1 MPPEFFTS
9 VVQGVLS
16 SMLGSLGP
24 PQGRPE
30 SIAAFLQRLSGAP
43 PSFEHGAGGPAGTKP
58 PPPQNE
64 TPTLILRPHK
74 TPPMFPCKDR
84 PMTPQCAPLKTP

>member
-58 PPPQNE
+58 PPPKM
-64 TPTLILRPHK
+64 RP
-74 TPPMFPCKDR
+74 PPSYCAPIK
-84 PMTPQCAPLKTP
+84 PPQCSPVKTAQ